1 MCVKSVSDVTQSFDM
16 IETGLR
22 NIVGVFVKCKIVVQ
36 SDTKKFNVIRQR
48 DS

>member
-1 MCVKSVSDVTQSFDM
+1 MSVKSASDVTESFDM

-22 NIVGVFVKCKIVVQ
+22 NKIDVFVKGKIVV
-36 SDTKKFNVIRQR
+36 KKFDMIRQR